1 MLRKSPVFKEKQHL
15 IDVLFSNQNQSIL
28 ILLHI
33 IFSYKNHHVVL
44 CKKEKKIKTH
54 MVKNQKLVQFVYNL
68 LFIFLIKLQL
78 LNSVVTEK
86 ISTA

>member
-1 MLRKSPVFKEKQHL
+1 ML
-15 IDVLFSNQNQSIL
+15 
-28 ILLHI
+28 
-33 IFSYKNHHVVL
+33 YYA
-44 CKKEKKIKTH
+44 KKKKKIKTH